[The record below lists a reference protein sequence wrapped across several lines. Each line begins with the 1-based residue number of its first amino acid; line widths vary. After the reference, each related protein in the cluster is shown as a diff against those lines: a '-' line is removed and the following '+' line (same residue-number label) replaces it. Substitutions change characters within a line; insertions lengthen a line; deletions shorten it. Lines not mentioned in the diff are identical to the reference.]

1 MSRHS
6 WGQAI
11 DMNTVSNCQGC
22 VPRMNCTV
30 VQIFRKYGFAWG
42 GNFLTPDG
50 MHFEWV
56 GERRDLQPLALR
68 LLPERPRCHAVDPAG
83 LDGLSTLVPDAPA
96 EPDSRHLLLAETSL
110 GDADTEG

>member
-1 MSRHS
+1 
-6 WGQAI
+6 
-11 DMNTVSNCQGC
+11 
-22 VPRMNCTV
+22 

-56 GERRDLQPLALR
+56 GERRDLQPSTGGYCPNVPGATQSI
-68 LLPERPRCHAVDPAG
+68 PQG
-83 LDGLSTLVPDAPA
+83 IDGLSTQVPEAPV

-110 GDADTEG
+110 GDVEAEG